1 MKLSENFSLSEFTR
15 SDTADR
21 LGIDNTPSGEV
32 VANLTELCRAVLQP
46 LREAWGEPLRI
57 NSGYRCPALNKA
69 VGGVKTSQHVTGNA
83 CDIVA
88 SNPQALAVFIQGSP
102 FWPEVDQLGI
112 YPTFVHVSHR
122 TDGKPQRQQVFHGK
136 Q

>member
-15 SDTADR
+15 SATADA

-32 VANLTELCRAVLQP
+32 VANLTALCRDVLQP
-46 LREAWGEPLRI
+46 LRDAWGEPLHI
-57 NSGYRCPALNKA
+57 NSGYRCQALNKA
-69 VGGVKTSQHVTGNA
+69 VGGVKASQHTTGNA
-83 CDIVA
+83 CDIST

-102 FWPEVDQLGI
+102 IWPEVDQLGI
-112 YPTFVHVSHR
+112 YPSFVHISHR
-122 TDGKPQRQQVFHGK
+122 TDGKPQRQQVFKGK